1 VKDTERGDPAQF
13 SLEADLRDKRHE
25 WKDPSGKLFMTAN
38 ANSLKAATTVT
49 NGTGGLEN
57 LRKPISAGRP
67 VAKTKQKEKRK
78 DLDDIY

>member
-1 VKDTERGDPAQF
+1 
-13 SLEADLRDKRHE
+13 
-25 WKDPSGKLFMTAN
+25 MTAN